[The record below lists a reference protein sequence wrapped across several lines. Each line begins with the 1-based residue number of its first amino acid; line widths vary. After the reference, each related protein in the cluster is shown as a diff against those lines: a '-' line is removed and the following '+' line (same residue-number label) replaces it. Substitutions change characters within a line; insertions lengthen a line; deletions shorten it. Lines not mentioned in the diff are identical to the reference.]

1 MEGMKGLVRDIVTPI
16 IINSIIIFILSKINK
31 KQQNKTGHITGVL
44 FFTFIMTIVF
54 ELTGISPISG
64 FHTDIRIN
72 EISYIPVVST
82 LDMVKDV
89 FNTAHVENI
98 PGNEVMLY
106 LGANIFGNILMFGP
120 LGLLLP
126 LLWKH
131 FRKFSKTVLFGF
143 IVSFTIE
150 SSQLFLARGTDIDDL
165 ILNTIGTMLGY
176 LAFVIL
182 RKLFPKFTGKFTL
195 EDDAEKSSWSILPV
209 ICVIIPYLVIVA
221 FGFYDRAIL
230 FAR

>member
-1 MEGMKGLVRDIVTPI
+1 MQGLVRAMVTPI
-16 IINSIIIFILSKINK
+16 IINGIIILILSKINK
-31 KQQNKTGHITGVL
+31 KQQNKTAHIIGVL
-44 FFTFIMTIVF
+44 FFTFIMTVVF
-54 ELTGISPISG
+54 SLTGVSPISG

-72 EISYIPVVST
+72 EISYVPVVST
-82 LDMVKDV
+82 FEMVKEV
-89 FNTAHVENI
+89 FNTARVENI

-106 LGANIFGNILMFGP
+106 LGANILGNILMFGP

-126 LLWKH
+126 LLWKC
-131 FRKFSKTVLFGF
+131 FRKFFKTVLFGF
-143 IVSFTIE
+143 LVSFAIE
-150 SSQLFLARGTDIDDL
+150 FSQLFLARGTDIDDL

-182 RKLFPKFTGKFTL
+182 CKLFPKFTGRFTL
-195 EDDAEKSSWSILPV
+195 QDDMRKSSWNILPA

-230 FAR
+230 FAK

>member
-1 MEGMKGLVRDIVTPI
+1 MQGLVRDMVIPI
-16 IINSIIIFILSKINK
+16 IINGIIILILSKINK
-31 KQQNKTGHITGVL
+31 KQQNKTGHIIGVL
-44 FFTFIMTIVF
+44 FFTFIMTAIF
-54 ELTGISPISG
+54 SLTGVSPISG

-82 LDMVKDV
+82 LEMVKDV
-89 FNTAHVENI
+89 FNTASVENI
-98 PGNEVMLY
+98 PRNQAMLF
-106 LGANIFGNILMFGP
+106 LGANILGNILMFGP

-126 LLWKH
+126 LLWKS

-143 IVSFTIE
+143 VVSFTIE
-150 SSQLFLARGTDIDDL
+150 FSQLFLARGTDIDDL

-182 RKLFPKFTGKFTL
+182 CKLFSKFTEKFTL
-195 EDDAEKSSWSILPV
+195 QDGIEKSSWNILPASS
-209 ICVIIPYLVIVA
+209 VIIPYLVIVA